1 MANIEKRIAKDGSV
15 SYRAKVRLKG
25 YPAQSATFERK
36 SDAAKWV
43 QQTESAIRDGRHFK
57 TSEAKRHTLGDMID
71 RYLREVMPDK
81 PKSST
86 DQTRQLLWWKDQL
99 GDFSLADIASPLLS
113 QYRDKLKN
121 EPYAEKIVDG
131 KKEPRYRSNATV
143 IRYMAA
149 LSHAFTIAVKEWQW
163 LDDSP
168 MRKVAKPKLPRGR
181 TRYLSD
187 SERTALL
194 DACQNSTN
202 KDLYTAVVLA
212 LSTGARQMEIMG
224 MRWGQ
229 VDIGR
234 AFITLHD
241 TKNGEIR
248 TLQLASK
255 ALELMKER
263 SKVRRIDTDLVFPG
277 NTPKK
282 DKPDDRKPTFKPVDL
297 RTPFETA
304 LAKAKIVDFHWHD
317 LRHSFASYLAMNGA
331 TLAEI
336 AEALGHKTLAMV
348 KRYSHLSQAHTAR
361 VVTSMN
367 EKMFGGVNG

>member
-1 MANIEKRIAKDGSV
+1 MANIEKRTTKDGSI

-25 YPAQSATFERK
+25 YPAQSATFARK
-36 SDAAKWV
+36 TDASKWV

-57 TSEAKRHTLGDMID
+57 TSEAKRHTLSEMID
-71 RYLREVMPDK
+71 RYLREVMPGK
-81 PKSST
+81 PKSSV
-86 DQTRQLLWWKDQL
+86 DQTRQLTWWQEQL
-99 GDFSLADIASPLLS
+99 GSYSLADISAPLLS

-121 EPYAEKIVDG
+121 EPYGEMTVDG
-131 KKEPRYRSNATV
+131 KATPRYRTNATV

-168 MRKVAKPKLPRGR
+168 MRKVSKPKAPRGR
-181 TRYLSD
+181 VRYLSD
-187 SERTALL
+187 EERTALL
-194 DACQNSTN
+194 AACQSSSS
-202 KDLYTAVVLA
+202 KDLYIAVVLA

-229 VDIGR
+229 VDLSR
-234 AFITLHD
+234 AFITLFD
-241 TKNGEIR
+241 TKNGEVR
-248 TLQLASK
+248 ALQLASK
-255 ALELMKER
+255 ALELMNER

-277 NTPKK
+277 SNPKK
-282 DKPDDRKPTFKPVDL
+282 KKPDDLHPTFKPVDL

-348 KRYSHLSQAHTAR
+348 KRYSHLSQAHTAK
-361 VVTSMN
+361 VITSMN
-367 EKMFGGVNG
+367 EKMFA